1 MEQQSPLVA
10 IGAINL
16 TLAMPPAV
24 NPAASALFGA
34 LLKAAKEPVPEQA
47 HPRAQKL
54 TPPAIGEY
62 WPGQGGIY
70 GGLRLYPEGLCHVI
84 FAAQDVGKHIFG
96 EHGTEVEGL
105 DQIDGRANTAIL
117 VNRDGS
123 HPAADAAYAFTCDG
137 HNDFYLPAIS
147 ELYHGYTYLP
157 QAFEK
162 AWYVSSSQRSAD
174 YPYDVGFEVGW
185 LSSLRK
191 LNEFLVRPVRRFL
204 Q

>member
-1 MEQQSPLVA
+1 MKQAPVVQAKNLYQTFNFFAPDLAQGNIADLAAGFAVPLSEVKPVA
-10 IGAINL
+10 AG
-16 TLAMPPAV
+16 
-24 NPAASALFGA
+24 
-34 LLKAAKEPVPEQA
+34 
-47 HPRAQKL
+47 L

-84 FAAQDVGKHIFG
+84 FAAQDVGKHVFG
-96 EHGTEVEGL
+96 DSGTEVEGL

-123 HPAADAAYAFTCDG
+123 HPAAEAAYAFTCDG

-162 AWYVSSSQRSAD
+162 TWYVSSSQFSA
-174 YPYDVGFEVGW
+174 YDAYGLDFEDGW
-185 LSSLRK
+185 LPSGGKDSER
-191 LNEFLVRPVRRFL
+191 LVRPVRRFL